1 MGGME
6 IHFSQPEPDGRPH
19 IWDCI
24 SHATLNTPSGS
35 DFDSPSFHK
44 GGPEYNCS
52 SYPLRIGQ
60 GGHSLPLVCRQL
72 HAESHTLLYSLNIIS
87 FECHDEAAEFS
98 NKRLTKPQR
107 DAVTD
112 IVHRSHYH
120 WLYLKKVK
128 PYTVLFPNLKRLQLY
143 LPYQTLY
150 TPYQSQVA
158 RFYESEE
165 QLVQFWKKL
174 EGEEVDIVVR
184 GRENVEWGS

>member
-19 IWDCI
+19 ICDCI
-24 SHATLNTPSGS
+24 YHATHPFRIGQGGI
-35 DFDSPSFHK
+35 FDCIYHATHPF
-44 GGPEYNCS
+44 C
-52 SYPLRIGQ
+52 IGQ

-72 HAESHTLLYSLNIIS
+72 HAELHTLLYSLNIIS
-87 FECHDEAAEFS
+87 FDCHNEAAEFS

-107 DAVTD
+107 DAVTE

>member
-1 MGGME
+1 
-6 IHFSQPEPDGRPH
+6 
-19 IWDCI
+19 
-24 SHATLNTPSGS
+24 
-35 DFDSPSFHK
+35 
-44 GGPEYNCS
+44 
-52 SYPLRIGQ
+52 
-60 GGHSLPLVCRQL
+60 L

-87 FECHDEAAEFS
+87 FECHDEAGEFS

-174 EGEEVDIVVR
+174 EGEEVDTVVR